1 MRNDAPASS
10 FDPRLSGGSVSMRP
24 SVRSGADMAAALLRA
39 LILALRFAL
48 ASSSSPPGQ
57 EVPLCFVPCANTGSV
72 QAFTPTGVGDLDPGS
87 CSAHCLRDGCQFAAL
102 SSETCCCGN
111 QLHTLLVSVCFISSL
126 REGTIDV
133 IEGSEKQSPIYYV
146 PLGNVGSGHEGSES
160 QSEGPLFLYMSLSA
174 CPEGEQAGRTLG
186 VKVSG
191 KLAGCWKQTA
201 GSSRKPVE
209 VETVTQQA
217 DMSEGREV
225 LLCWGLTHK
234 QREKILEDVEKANS
248 SSADCLK
255 NTLVVVCLF
264 ISDRSQ
270 DVSDN
275 KMAAGDISDDN
286 ELLKLTVEAESNHSS
301 DNPRDGICTEK
312 HCYRELLF
320 DLAKG
325 VASNLT
331 CLVSCSISGK
341 SDATVSLLVNAKVKH
356 RGSSCTA
363 GAEAAAV
370 LLFTRSGPVANQLR
384 AENRVYFQSKSVIMC
399 VKGKRKSEAKDITTE
414 QPPAQSEKKDVRIYA
429 ERQVYPTNKD
439 IIFLVVTDIPDPVEF
454 LWDFGDSRG
463 ARTGLRTITKRY
475 HNPGRYNVV
484 AAASWG
490 QMSVTSGVFP
500 VEIQRVVKLSRLVHQ
515 ASVLRNRTLTVTC
528 RVNAGTNLTFV
539 WSFGDGT
546 TRPGLSTTRHVF
558 HRLGE
563 FTVKVIASNLI
574 SSASLSSY
582 VFVVDR
588 PCRPPPVKNMGP
600 LKRQFQ
606 RHEVIHL
613 GVTFE
618 SDVECDISEGLR
630 YSWTLLG
637 SGGQIINLPHTDTQ
651 RQSLI
656 LQSHL
661 LQYDTFMA
669 IARVQVIGSVVYSNY
684 TVAFQVKPS
693 PPVAFIQGGTNVF
706 IGKTSSNVVTLDGQK
721 SYDPDFPKNPLS
733 YTWACKPVSTITSSC
748 FDQDILTS
756 SPVLKFPPSLL
767 KPKFDQFQFT
777 LTVLSGERS
786 ASSEAFLTVTSHLT
800 GKVSVFCH
808 QCQGDH
814 VNWDRSF
821 SIRALCED
829 CSIHSELIQYT
840 WSLYLVN
847 ASSKPITEV
856 PFCYTVDVSSPS
868 AILEDPSTST
878 LTPEM
883 SKESRDQPDQSVALF
898 APLLDLSRSGS
909 SHTSVLDQDTGRPW
923 SREIQ
928 SESSADLR
936 YAFPLMEADDVAHQ
950 LVSSE
955 TGSGDYDAPYPS
967 VEEGDSGVS
976 AGRSYG
982 TDTERFSPIDNS
994 ESDLMPLQNE
1004 GSNLVDP
1011 KPSVA
1016 IQEPTLLDFHR
1027 DAVEKGLFESYTY
1040 TGISSTLLIFR
1051 PFSLK
1056 PRSIYM
1062 LQVTAK
1068 SQNNWIGQ
1076 TQLFLKTS
1084 PVPEGVRCQVRP
1096 VEGMELHTP
1105 FSIFCTSGREDLEYK
1120 YSYSIGDRPARTMY
1134 QGRDFLYYFSL
1145 PSGDPR
1151 DDHEVKIYIEIRSSS
1166 SGSATKPC
1174 PVAVRVRPS
1183 FIGNDSSSSPFHRDP
1198 ALKLSESLRILSTLV
1213 SLGNPVEIRNYVSLL
1228 TSVLNKLGQDAEA
1241 NTHSQ
1246 RHTRNV
1252 LIRTL
1257 CDFKGSDEK
1266 SVADSIIIL
1275 NELLQVTNQ
1284 VTLTSVRHVA
1294 TFVGSV
1300 SERLP
1305 EFSANRESLI
1315 NSVSYC
1321 LQVVTSC
1328 SCTSKAADR
1337 FNRTRVLEPGSP
1349 TAQNAKDS
1357 ENASDSCA
1365 QESPAGPHLQ
1375 HGGAAA
1381 ANRRGQLVEE
1391 ILQTAADLML
1401 RDVLPHEAKQ
1411 HRVTTGPVDLLASSQ
1426 NRTSVIVRSGFTT
1439 VRMPAALIQSAF
1451 GLQAGRARLSEQQ
1464 SCVFRVLTQLDRN
1477 LCSRDAQLET
1487 GGDFTLTSFPQL
1499 TGPVVDFSLF
1509 KCNRRKIQIHSLPQP
1524 VDTEIQLPQRNESS
1538 TGRYVLLRNQISY
1551 HNFSISQQLLQQAIQ
1566 ITVAFTPLPSKP
1578 FPVMLLFRMF
1588 ERPTPSMHHL
1598 KRIHQWEQNTIR
1610 VTLPPSCLSAAGVAH
1625 MALLDAEFA
1634 RLHRSRLQSEQIS
1647 YSVTADSSLCLSW
1660 DGQQGA
1666 WTHRGCRTRQSD
1678 ASSAVNCS
1686 CYQLRPLTV
1695 YQQQIQISQVT
1706 GDLDPF
1712 LSASSDPVVLSILA
1726 VLLVL
1731 YILGL
1736 VWSQRADVLS
1746 KENQRLYF
1754 LPDNNPADPYHY
1766 AVCIH
1771 TGLCS
1776 AARMTAKVYMVLHGE
1791 DGVSQTKEL
1800 QVPGCTLF
1808 RRNTKDTFILSA
1820 ADSLGPV
1827 RGVHVWHDNS
1837 GDSPD
1842 WYLKQVA
1849 VTEVSRG
1856 PAAERSWLFDGELW
1870 LSVNEGDG
1878 RVERKLRVSSG
1889 EMHPV
1894 KMLFLRF
1901 FDYLADFH
1909 MWLCVYSC
1917 PSPSSHTHT
1926 QRLSVCLLLLSGYA
1940 CANTVI
1946 ISHADD
1952 QLPFEVGVVDV
1963 SAVSV
1968 TTGLQSVMV
1977 VLPVAALISFLFRL
1991 TGNTQS
1997 GSGIQR
2003 AKREKTPQDD
2013 FQETFSADDS
2023 ELDRHLS
2030 WDGSW
2035 RWKQEALKK
2044 KYQDSDVNSISSIR
2058 ESKSTDEESAIQTRS
2073 DDRLQKLLL
2082 TSKGRAER
2090 PEQERCRRR
2099 NAEQQ
2104 KKPRTPSFWCRSLAW
2119 TLCALLSLSCL
2130 VVTVENGMR
2139 FSSSQVVLWIHSLC
2153 VSLLGCMF
2161 FIQPALIFGV
2171 TLTVCFWYKEAENCH
2186 CFFSKKDPDEPEQF
2200 IKADLCEKT
2209 SSSVEKLL
2217 RARHLRLARPPAL
2230 AELKKTCGKRRREA
2244 VIQETLRNFS
2254 SCTIMLLLM
2263 VCIIISG
2270 SSVKE
2275 HQNLNKAVKR
2285 HFIRHNFT
2293 SSSIKTHEGW
2303 WEWSQSSLLHYL
2315 YQNSSAKPEQPHV
2328 VIGEPV
2334 IQKTEGSSIFQNPVL
2349 TNPLT
2354 EKAAAVSLGR
2364 TKSEAASKLK
2374 TLKSSSW
2381 MNRGT
2386 VALKVQFTLYSPAPH
2401 LFSSVSLSS
2410 EQSPD
2415 GVLLHSVKVQ
2425 SVRVLHTPEPWD
2437 YVAMVSKL
2445 LFLFLILL
2453 QSYNQV
2459 LIVAQQGLM
2468 GCRRRPWMWLDVS
2481 LLPVTL
2487 ICYSCLIYR
2496 STMIME
2502 VVSLLQTQRRGRV
2515 DVSAAASWEQ
2525 NIRTLWG
2532 VVFFLLTIKCVT
2544 LLGMN
2549 RTLSSSAAVLSQTLS
2564 SLFWP
2569 VVSSLILL
2577 LALSCSGHLLH
2588 AGSCWP
2594 FSPVPRSLLALLRRY
2609 RGLEVKNNPLRSGQ
2623 DFSHWAVLFLTNAAV
2638 RTAMVIGVISLLVK
2652 MARRP
2657 QSRNITFT
2665 TGELLSYLRMKVS
2678 EFTGRQKRARMDDH
2692 DKRRTR
2698 VLEELESSIDEL
2710 LFRLDVLSNSMDQTH
2725 RYREGDSPV
2734 LPAPPQSS
2742 NMDTQEYLKSQI
2754 VVKTQKTQ
2762 EPHEETT
2769 PPAARLFRSKVETET
2784 PKISEGTSET
2794 LKIQNWMASPESTS
2808 SETLWSED
2816 ICEKQPE
2823 LQAGTNHSCWFSGT
2837 HYKLVEVLVHKELES
2852 GEPGE
2857 P

>member
-1 MRNDAPASS
+1 SR
-10 FDPRLSGGSVSMRP
+10 
-24 SVRSGADMAAALLRA
+24 
-39 LILALRFAL
+39 
-48 ASSSSPPGQ
+48 
-57 EVPLCFVPCANTGSV
+57 
-72 QAFTPTGVGDLDPGS
+72 
-87 CSAHCLRDGCQFAAL
+87 
-102 SSETCCCGN
+102 
-111 QLHTLLVSVCFISSL
+111 
-126 REGTIDV
+126 
-133 IEGSEKQSPIYYV
+133 
-146 PLGNVGSGHEGSES
+146 
-160 QSEGPLFLYMSLSA
+160 SEGPLFLCMSLSA
-174 CPEGEQAGRTLG
+174 RPEGEQAGRTLG
-186 VKVSG
+186 EKVSG

-201 GSSRKPVE
+201 GQLLVQFTELKLFSFYYTQNSPVLKIHYDSSRV
-209 VETVTQQA
+209 V
-217 DMSEGREV
+217 
-225 LLCWGLTHK
+225 WG
-234 QREKILEDVEKANS
+234 
-248 SSADCLK
+248 
-255 NTLVVVCLF
+255 
-264 ISDRSQ
+264 
-270 DVSDN
+270 
-275 KMAAGDISDDN
+275 
-286 ELLKLTVEAESNHSS
+286 
-301 DNPRDGICTEK
+301 
-312 HCYRELLF
+312 Y
-320 DLAKG
+320 
-325 VASNLT
+325 
-331 CLVSCSISGK
+331 
-341 SDATVSLLVNAKVKH
+341 
-356 RGSSCTA
+356 
-363 GAEAAAV
+363 
-370 LLFTRSGPVANQLR
+370 
-384 AENRVYFQSKSVIMC
+384 
-399 VKGKRKSEAKDITTE
+399 
-414 QPPAQSEKKDVRIYA
+414 VRIYA

-463 ARTGLRTITKRY
+463 ARTRLRTITKRY

-490 QMSVTSGVFP
+490 QMSVTSDVFRI
-500 VEIQRVVKLSRLVHQ
+500 EIQRVVKLSRLVHQ
-515 ASVLRNRTLTVTC
+515 ASVLRNQTLTVTC
-528 RVNAGTNLTFV
+528 RVNAGTDLTFI

-563 FTVKVIASNLI
+563 FAVKVIASNLI

-588 PCRPPPVKNMGP
+588 PCRPPHVKNMGP
-600 LKRQFQ
+600 LKRQVQ

-637 SGGQIINLPHTDTQ
+637 SGGQIINLSHTDTQ

-661 LQYDTFMA
+661 LEYDTYNA
-669 IARVQVIGSVVYSNY
+669 ITRVQVIGSVVYSNY

-733 YTWACKPVSTITSSC
+733 YSWACKPVSTITSSC
-748 FDQDILTS
+748 FDQDIPTS

-767 KPKFDQFQFT
+767 KTKFDQFQFT
-777 LTVLSGERS
+777 LTVLSRERS

-814 VNWDRSF
+814 VNWDQSF

-847 ASSKPITEV
+847 ASSKPITEGKQRSV
-856 PFCYTVDVSSPS
+856 CTLPFRVISGHHLRSGWQRPTRSIWCVSLKQIVTK
-868 AILEDPSTST
+868 ILSSTKST
-878 LTPEM
+878 CPVC
-883 SKESRDQPDQSVALF
+883 S
-898 APLLDLSRSGS
+898 LLDLSRSGS
-909 SHTSVLDQDTGRPW
+909 SHTSVLDQDTGLPR

-928 SESSADLR
+928 SESSADRR

-950 LVSSE
+950 P
-955 TGSGDYDAPYPS
+955 GSGDYDTPYPS
-967 VEEGDSGVS
+967 VEEGDS

-982 TDTERFSPIDNS
+982 TDTEIFSPIDHL
-994 ESDLMPLQNE
+994 ESDLMLLKNE

-1076 TQLFLKTS
+1076 TQLFLKTN

-1120 YSYSIGDRPARTMY
+1120 YSYSIGGRPPRTMY

-1151 DDHEVKIYIEIRSSS
+1151 DDHEVKIYTEIRSSS

-1183 FIGNDSSSSPFHRDP
+1183 FIGNDSSSSPSHRDP
-1198 ALKLSESLRILSTLV
+1198 ALKLSECLRNLSSLV

-1241 NTHSQ
+1241 NTHAQ

-1266 SVADSIIIL
+1266 SVADSVIIL

-1294 TFVGSV
+1294 TFVRSV
-1300 SERLP
+1300 SEILP

-1328 SCTSKAADR
+1328 NCTSKAADC
-1337 FNRTRVLEPGSP
+1337 FNRTCVVERGSP
-1349 TAQNAKDS
+1349 TAQSTKDS

-1381 ANRRGQLVEE
+1381 ANQLMEE

-1451 GLQAGRARLSEQQ
+1451 GLHDGGSRLSEQQ

-1477 LCSRDAQLET
+1477 LCPRDAQLET
-1487 GGDFTLTSFPQL
+1487 GGAFTLTSFSQL

-1524 VDTEIQLPQRNESS
+1524 VDTEIQLPQRNSS

-1551 HNFSISQQLLQQAIQ
+1551 HNFSISQQLLQQSIQ
-1566 ITVAFTPLPSKP
+1566 ITVTFTPLPSKP

-1588 ERPTPSMHHL
+1588 ERPTPNMHHL
-1598 KRIHQWEQNTIR
+1598 KRIHQWEQNTMR
-1610 VTLPPSCLSAAGVAH
+1610 VTLPPSYLGAAGVAH
-1625 MALLDAEFA
+1625 MALLNGEFA

-1660 DGQQGA
+1660 DGQQGV

-1712 LSASSDPVVLSILA
+1712 LSASSDP
-1726 VLLVL
+1726 
-1731 YILGL
+1731 
-1736 VWSQRADVLS
+1736 RADVLS

-1754 LPDNNPADPYHY
+1754 LPDNNPADPYLY

-1776 AARMTAKVYMVLHGE
+1776 ASRMTAKVYMVLHGE

-1820 ADSLGPV
+1820 ADSLGLV

-1849 VTEVSRG
+1849 VSRG

-1878 RVERKLRVSSG
+1878 QVERKLHVSSG
-1889 EMHPV
+1889 ETRMKPGF
-1894 KMLFLRF
+1894 MLFLRF

-1940 CANTVI
+1940 CANTII

-1952 QLPFEVGVVDV
+1952 QRPFEVGVVDV
-1963 SAVSV
+1963 SAVSF

-1991 TGNTQS
+1991 TGNTRS

-2003 AKREKTPQDD
+2003 AKREKTPHDD
-2013 FQETFSADDS
+2013 FQGQ
-2023 ELDRHLS
+2023 LYLS
-2030 WDGSW
+2030 LFF
-2035 RWKQEALKK
+2035 LKK
-2044 KYQDSDVNSISSIR
+2044 
-2058 ESKSTDEESAIQTRS
+2058 TA
-2073 DDRLQKLLL
+2073 
-2082 TSKGRAER
+2082 
-2090 PEQERCRRR
+2090 
-2099 NAEQQ
+2099 
-2104 KKPRTPSFWCRSLAW
+2104 
-2119 TLCALLSLSCL
+2119 
-2130 VVTVENGMR
+2130 
-2139 FSSSQVVLWIHSLC
+2139 VVLWIHSLC
-2153 VSLLGCMF
+2153 VSLLVCMF
-2161 FIQPALIFGV
+2161 FIQPALVITITIRLKHEF
-2171 TLTVCFWYKEAENCH
+2171 TPPP
-2186 CFFSKKDPDEPEQF
+2186 FFLSCRD
-2200 IKADLCEKT
+2200 
-2209 SSSVEKLL
+2209 
-2217 RARHLRLARPPAL
+2217 
-2230 AELKKTCGKRRREA
+2230 
-2244 VIQETLRNFS
+2244 FS
-2254 SCTIMLLLM
+2254 SCTLMLLLM
-2263 VCIIISG
+2263 VCIISG

-2293 SSSIKTHEGW
+2293 FSSIKTHEDW
-2303 WEWSQSSLLHYL
+2303 WEWTQSSMLDYL

-2328 VIGEPV
+2328 VIGEPKHS
-2334 IQKTEGSSIFQNPVL
+2334 QYEIFL
-2349 TNPLT
+2349 
-2354 EKAAAVSLGR
+2354 
-2364 TKSEAASKLK
+2364 SEAASKLK

-2381 MNRGT
+2381 MDRWT

-2401 LFSSVSLSS
+2401 LFSSVSLVS

-2425 SVRVLHTPEPWD
+2425 SVRVLHTTEPWD

-2445 LFLFLILL
+2445 LFLLLILL

-2459 LIVAQQGLM
+2459 SIVAQQGLM
-2468 GCRRRPWMWLDVS
+2468 GCRRRPWINASRFCSVSPAQVS

-2487 ICYSCLIYR
+2487 ICYSCLTYH
-2496 STMIME
+2496 SAMIME
-2502 VVSLLQTQRRGRV
+2502 VVSLLQTQHRGHV
-2515 DVSAAASWEQ
+2515 DVSTAASWEQ

-2532 VVFFLLTIKCVT
+2532 VVLFLLTIKCVT

-2549 RTLSSSAAVLSQTLS
+2549 RTLSSSAAVLTQTLS
-2564 SLFWP
+2564 SLFWTGFLSLGRS
-2569 VVSSLILL
+2569 VSDKYCCADGDGTYFQLNK
-2577 LALSCSGHLLH
+2577 
-2588 AGSCWP
+2588 W
-2594 FSPVPRSLLALLRRY
+2594 R
-2609 RGLEVKNNPLRSGQ
+2609 
-2623 DFSHWAVLFLTNAAV
+2623 
-2638 RTAMVIGVISLLVK
+2638 
-2652 MARRP
+2652 
-2657 QSRNITFT
+2657 
-2665 TGELLSYLRMKVS
+2665 ELLSYLRMKVS
-2678 EFTGRQKRARMDDH
+2678 EFTGRQKRVRMDDH
-2692 DKRRTR
+2692 DKKRTH

-2710 LFRLDVLSNSMDQTH
+2710 LFRLDVLSNSMNQTH

-2734 LPAPPQSS
+2734 LPASPHFILKQISKC
-2742 NMDTQEYLKSQI
+2742 TQIFIAITS
-2754 VVKTQKTQ
+2754 
-2762 EPHEETT
+2762 
-2769 PPAARLFRSKVETET
+2769 RSKVETET

-2794 LKIQNWMASPESTS
+2794 LKIKNWMASPESTS

-2823 LQAGTNHSCWFSGT
+2823 LQAGTNHSCWFTGT
-2837 HYKLVEVLVHKELES
+2837 HYKLVEVLVHKDP
-2852 GEPGE
+2852 EPGE

>member
-1 MRNDAPASS
+1 
-10 FDPRLSGGSVSMRP
+10 LS
-24 SVRSGADMAAALLRA
+24 
-39 LILALRFAL
+39 
-48 ASSSSPPGQ
+48 
-57 EVPLCFVPCANTGSV
+57 
-72 QAFTPTGVGDLDPGS
+72 
-87 CSAHCLRDGCQFAAL
+87 
-102 SSETCCCGN
+102 
-111 QLHTLLVSVCFISSL
+111 
-126 REGTIDV
+126 
-133 IEGSEKQSPIYYV
+133 
-146 PLGNVGSGHEGSES
+146 
-160 QSEGPLFLYMSLSA
+160 
-174 CPEGEQAGRTLG
+174 
-186 VKVSG
+186 
-191 KLAGCWKQTA
+191 
-201 GSSRKPVE
+201 
-209 VETVTQQA
+209 
-217 DMSEGREV
+217 
-225 LLCWGLTHK
+225 
-234 QREKILEDVEKANS
+234 
-248 SSADCLK
+248 
-255 NTLVVVCLF
+255 
-264 ISDRSQ
+264 
-270 DVSDN
+270 
-275 KMAAGDISDDN
+275 
-286 ELLKLTVEAESNHSS
+286 
-301 DNPRDGICTEK
+301 
-312 HCYRELLF
+312 
-320 DLAKG
+320 
-325 VASNLT
+325 
-331 CLVSCSISGK
+331 
-341 SDATVSLLVNAKVKH
+341 
-356 RGSSCTA
+356 
-363 GAEAAAV
+363 
-370 LLFTRSGPVANQLR
+370 
-384 AENRVYFQSKSVIMC
+384 
-399 VKGKRKSEAKDITTE
+399 
-414 QPPAQSEKKDVRIYA
+414 DVRIYA

-463 ARTGLRTITKRY
+463 ARTRLRTITKRY

-490 QMSVTSGVFP
+490 QMSVTSDVFRI
-500 VEIQRVVKLSRLVHQ
+500 EIQRVVKLSRLVHQ
-515 ASVLRNRTLTVTC
+515 ASVLRNQTLTVTC
-528 RVNAGTNLTFV
+528 RVNAGTDLTFI

-546 TRPGLSTTRHVF
+546 TRPGLSTTRQVF
-558 HRLGE
+558 HSRLGE
-563 FTVKVIASNLI
+563 FAVKVIASNLI

-588 PCRPPPVKNMGP
+588 PCRPPHVKNMGP

-637 SGGQIINLPHTDTQ
+637 SGGQIINLSHTDTQ

-661 LQYDTFMA
+661 LEYDTYNA

-733 YTWACKPVSTITSSC
+733 YSWACKPVSTITSSC
-748 FDQDILTS
+748 FDQDIPTS

-767 KPKFDQFQFT
+767 KTKFDQFQFT
-777 LTVLSGERS
+777 LTVLSRERS

-814 VNWDRSF
+814 VNWDQSF

-868 AILEDPSTST
+868 VILEDPTTST

-883 SKESRDQPDQSVALF
+883 SKESKGQPDQS
-898 APLLDLSRSGS
+898 DLSRSGS
-909 SHTSVLDQDTGRPW
+909 SHTSVLDRDTRLPR

-928 SESSADLR
+928 SESSADWR

-950 LVSSE
+950 PDTEKNLLPSSSA

-967 VEEGDSGVS
+967 VEEGDS

-982 TDTERFSPIDNS
+982 TKSTDTEIFSPIDHS
-994 ESDLMPLQNE
+994 ESDLMLLTNE

-1076 TQLFLKTS
+1076 TQLFLKTN

-1120 YSYSIGDRPARTMY
+1120 YSYSIGGRPPRTMY

-1151 DDHEVKIYIEIRSSS
+1151 DDHEVKIYTEIRSSS

-1183 FIGNDSSSSPFHRDP
+1183 FIGNDSCSSECLRN
-1198 ALKLSESLRILSTLV
+1198 LSSLV

-1241 NTHSQ
+1241 NTHAQ

-1294 TFVGSV
+1294 TFV
-1300 SERLP
+1300 RT
-1305 EFSANRESLI
+1305 
-1315 NSVSYC
+1315 C
-1321 LQVVTSC
+1321 VV
-1328 SCTSKAADR
+1328 
-1337 FNRTRVLEPGSP
+1337 EPGSP
-1349 TAQNAKDS
+1349 TAQSTKDS

-1381 ANRRGQLVEE
+1381 ANQLMEE

-1451 GLQAGRARLSEQQ
+1451 GLHDGGSRLSEQQ
-1464 SCVFRVLTQLDRN
+1464 SCVSRVLTQLDRN
-1477 LCSRDAQLET
+1477 LCPRDAQLET
-1487 GGDFTLTSFPQL
+1487 GGAFTLT
-1499 TGPVVDFSLF
+1499 LF

-1551 HNFSISQQLLQQAIQ
+1551 HNFSISQQLLQQSIQ
-1566 ITVAFTPLPSKP
+1566 ITVTFTPLPSKP
-1578 FPVMLLFRMF
+1578 FPVMLLFSRMF
-1588 ERPTPSMHHL
+1588 ERPTPNMHHL
-1598 KRIHQWEQNTIR
+1598 KRIHQWEQNTMR
-1610 VTLPPSCLSAAGVAH
+1610 VTLPPSYLGAAGVAH
-1625 MALLDAEFA
+1625 MALLNAEFA

-1660 DGQQGA
+1660 DGQQGV
-1666 WTHRGCRTRQSD
+1666 WTHRGCRTHQSD
-1678 ASSAVNCS
+1678 TSSAVNCS

-1736 VWSQRADVLS
+1736 VWSQRADALS

-1754 LPDNNPADPYHY
+1754 LPDNNPADPYLY

-1776 AARMTAKVYMVLHGE
+1776 ASRMTAKVYMVLQGE

-1808 RRNTKDTFILSA
+1808 RRNTKDTFILSLRSA

-1878 RVERKLRVSSG
+1878 QVERKLRVSSG
-1889 EMHPV
+1889 ETRPV

-1952 QLPFEVGVVDV
+1952 QQRPFEVGVVDV
-1963 SAVSV
+1963 SAVSF

-1991 TGNTQS
+1991 TGNTR
-1997 GSGIQR
+1997 SGIQMSTQFPPFVS
-2003 AKREKTPQDD
+2003 KVEMETPKISEGTKVGVERETAPSPHQLSTIGVENQNCWICFCMFGPVAASPVRVCVCQHRHHIACRRSGVSKKP
-2013 FQETFSADDS
+2013 FQQTT
-2023 ELDRHLS
+2023 
-2030 WDGSW
+2030 
-2035 RWKQEALKK
+2035 
-2044 KYQDSDVNSISSIR
+2044 DSDVNSISSIR
-2058 ESKSTDEESAIQTRS
+2058 EK
-2073 DDRLQKLLL
+2073 
-2082 TSKGRAER
+2082 
-2090 PEQERCRRR
+2090 RR
-2099 NAEQQ
+2099 
-2104 KKPRTPSFWCRSLAW
+2104 PSFWCRSLAW
-2119 TLCALLSLSCL
+2119 ALCALLSLSCL
-2130 VVTVENGMR
+2130 VVTAENGMR

-2153 VSLLGCMF
+2153 VSLLVCMF
-2161 FIQPALIFGV
+2161 FIQPALIFGM
-2171 TLTVCFWYKEAENCH
+2171 TLTVCFWYKKAANCH

-2200 IKADLCEKT
+2200 IKSDLCEKT
-2209 SSSVEKLL
+2209 SSSVEKVKMRLQLL
-2217 RARHLRLARPPAL
+2217 RARHLRLARPPAP

-2244 VIQETLRNFS
+2244 VIREMLRDFS
-2254 SCTIMLLLM
+2254 SCTLMLLLM
-2263 VCIIISG
+2263 VCIISG

-2293 SSSIKTHEGW
+2293 FSSIKTHEDW
-2303 WEWSQSSLLHYL
+2303 WEWTQSSMLDYL
-2315 YQNSSAKPEQPHV
+2315 YQNSSAKPEVSHVNNPHV
-2328 VIGEPV
+2328 VALNDLSAATRCHRRARH
-2334 IQKTEGSSIFQNPVL
+2334 TEDRWLQHISGFSSNNIFLNLSQNPVL
-2349 TNPLT
+2349 TNPQT
-2354 EKAAAVSLGR
+2354 EKAPAVSLGR
-2364 TKSEAASKLK
+2364 TRSEAASKLK

-2381 MNRGT
+2381 MGRWM

-2401 LFSSVSLSS
+2401 LFSSVSLIS

-2425 SVRVLHTPEPWD
+2425 SVRVLHTTEPWD

-2445 LFLFLILL
+2445 LFLLLILL

-2459 LIVAQQGLM
+2459 SIVAQQGLM

-2487 ICYSCLIYR
+2487 ICYSCLTYH
-2496 STMIME
+2496 SAMIME
-2502 VVSLLQTQRRGRV
+2502 VVSLLQTQHRGHV
-2515 DVSAAASWEQ
+2515 DVSTAASWEQ

-2532 VVFFLLTIKCVT
+2532 VVLFLLTIKCVT

-2549 RTLSSSAAVLSQTLS
+2549 RTLSSSAAVLTQTLS

-2569 VVSSLILL
+2569 VVSGLILL

-2588 AGSCWP
+2588 AGGCWP
-2594 FSPVPRSLLALLRRY
+2594 FSSVSHSLPALLRRY
-2609 RGLEVKNNPLRSGQ
+2609 RGLQVKKNRLCSGQ
-2623 DFSHWAVLFLTNAAV
+2623 DFSHWAVLFLTNTAV

-2678 EFTGRQKRARMDDH
+2678 EFTGRQKRVRMDDH
-2692 DKRRTR
+2692 TH

-2710 LFRLDVLSNSMDQTH
+2710 LFRLDVLSNSM
-2725 RYREGDSPV
+2725 
-2734 LPAPPQSS
+2734 
-2742 NMDTQEYLKSQI
+2742 
-2754 VVKTQKTQ
+2754 
-2762 EPHEETT
+2762 
-2769 PPAARLFRSKVETET
+2769 
-2784 PKISEGTSET
+2784 
-2794 LKIQNWMASPESTS
+2794 
-2808 SETLWSED
+2808 
-2816 ICEKQPE
+2816 
-2823 LQAGTNHSCWFSGT
+2823 
-2837 HYKLVEVLVHKELES
+2837 
-2852 GEPGE
+2852 
-2857 P
+2857 

>member
-1 MRNDAPASS
+1 MAGVGAGVSGPGASS
-10 FDPRLSGGSVSMRP
+10 FDPRHSGGSVSMRP

-48 ASSSSPPGQ
+48 AASSSPPGQ
-57 EVPLCFVPCANTGSV
+57 EVPLCFVRCANTGSV
-72 QAFTPTGVGDLDPGS
+72 QAFTPTGVDDLDPGS
-87 CSAHCLRDGCQFAAL
+87 CPARCLRDGCHFGAL
-102 SSETCCCGN
+102 SSEACCCGN
-111 QLHTLLVSVCFISSL
+111 QLHTLLVNACFISSL
-126 REGTIDV
+126 REWTIDL

-146 PLGNVGSGHEGSES
+146 PLGNES
-160 QSEGPLFLYMSLSA
+160 RGEGPLFLCMSLSA
-174 CPEGEQAGRTLG
+174 RPEGEQAGRTLG
-186 VKVSG
+186 EKVSG

-217 DMSEGREV
+217 DMSEGGEV

-234 QREKILEDVEKANS
+234 QREKILEDVEKANPS
-248 SSADCLK
+248 SDDCLK
-255 NTLVVVCLF
+255 NTLAVACLF

-270 DVSDN
+270 DVSDI

-286 ELLKLTVEAESNHSS
+286 KLLKLTVEAESNHSS
-301 DNPRDGICTEK
+301 DNPRGCICTEK
-312 HCYRELLF
+312 HCNHELLF
-320 DLAKG
+320 DLTKW
-325 VASNLT
+325 VTSHQT

-341 SDATVSLLVNAKVKH
+341 SNATVSLLVNAKVKQ

-363 GAEAAAV
+363 GPEAAVV
-370 LLFTRSGPVANQLR
+370 LLFTRSGPVANQVL
-384 AENRVYFQSKSVIMC
+384 AENQVYFQNKSVIMC

-414 QPPAQSEKKDVRIYA
+414 EPPDQSEKEKDIRIYA

-463 ARTGLRTITKRY
+463 ARTRLRTITKRY
-475 HNPGRYNVV
+475 HKPGRYNVV

-490 QMSVTSGVFP
+490 QMSVTSDVFRI
-500 VEIQRVVKLSRLVHQ
+500 EIQRVVKLSRLVHQ
-515 ASVLRNRTLTVTC
+515 ASVLRNQTLTVTC
-528 RVNAGTNLTFV
+528 RVNAGTNLTFI

-563 FTVKVIASNLI
+563 FAVKVIASNLI

-588 PCRPPPVKNMGP
+588 PCRPPHVKNMGP

-637 SGGQIINLPHTDTQ
+637 SGGQIINLSHTDTQ

-661 LQYDTFMA
+661 LQYDTYNA

-733 YTWACKPVSTITSSC
+733 YSWACKPVSTITSSC
-748 FDQDILTS
+748 FDQDIPTS

-767 KPKFDQFQFT
+767 KTKFDQFQFT

-814 VNWDRSF
+814 VNWDQSF

-868 AILEDPSTST
+868 VILEDPTTST

-883 SKESRDQPDQSVALF
+883 SKESRGQPDQS
-898 APLLDLSRSGS
+898 DLSRSGS
-909 SHTSVLDQDTGRPW
+909 SHTSVLDRDTRLPR

-928 SESSADLR
+928 SESSADWR

-950 LVSSE
+950 PASSA

-967 VEEGDSGVS
+967 VEEGDS

-982 TDTERFSPIDNS
+982 TDTEIFSPIDHS
-994 ESDLMPLQNE
+994 ESDLMLLKNE

-1076 TQLFLKTS
+1076 TQLFLKTN

-1120 YSYSIGDRPARTMY
+1120 YSYSIGGRPPRTMY

-1151 DDHEVKIYIEIRSSS
+1151 DDHEVKIYTEIRSSI

-1183 FIGNDSSSSPFHRDP
+1183 FIGNDSSSSPSHRDP
-1198 ALKLSESLRILSTLV
+1198 ALKLSECLRNLSSLV

-1241 NTHSQ
+1241 NTHAQ

-1284 VTLTSVRHVA
+1284 VTLTSVRRVA
-1294 TFVGSV
+1294 TFVRSV
-1300 SERLP
+1300 SEILP

-1328 SCTSKAADR
+1328 SCTSKAADC
-1337 FNRTRVLEPGSP
+1337 FNRTCVVEPGSP
-1349 TAQNAKDS
+1349 TAQSTKDS

-1381 ANRRGQLVEE
+1381 ANQLMEE

-1411 HRVTTGPVDLLASSQ
+1411 HRVTTGPVELLASSQ

-1451 GLQAGRARLSEQQ
+1451 GLHAGGSRLSEQQ
-1464 SCVFRVLTQLDRN
+1464 SCVSRVLTQLDRN
-1477 LCSRDAQLET
+1477 LCPRDAQLET
-1487 GGDFTLTSFPQL
+1487 GGAFTLTSFSQL

-1551 HNFSISQQLLQQAIQ
+1551 HNFSISQQLLQQSIQ
-1566 ITVAFTPLPSKP
+1566 ITVTFTPLPSKP

-1588 ERPTPSMHHL
+1588 ERPTPNMHHL
-1598 KRIHQWEQNTIR
+1598 KRIHQWEQNTMR
-1610 VTLPPSCLSAAGVAH
+1610 VTLPPSYLGAAGVAH
-1625 MALLDAEFA
+1625 MALLNAEFA

-1647 YSVTADSSLCLSW
+1647 YSVTAHSSLCLSW
-1660 DGQQGA
+1660 DGQQGV
-1666 WTHRGCRTRQSD
+1666 WTHRGCRTHQSD
-1678 ASSAVNCS
+1678 TSSAVNCS

-1736 VWSQRADVLS
+1736 VWSQRADALS

-1754 LPDNNPADPYHY
+1754 LPDNNPADPYLY

-1776 AARMTAKVYMVLHGE
+1776 ASCMTAKVYMVLHGE

-1878 RVERKLRVSSG
+1878 QVERKLRVSSG
-1889 EMHPV
+1889 ETRPV

-1952 QLPFEVGVVDV
+1952 QRLFEVGVVDV
-1963 SAVSV
+1963 SAVSF

-1991 TGNTQS
+1991 TGNTRS

-2023 ELDRHLS
+2023 ELDCHPS
-2030 WDGSW
+2030 WDGHW

-2058 ESKSTDEESAIQTRS
+2058 ESKSMDEESAVQTRN

-2090 PEQERCRRR
+2090 RLPEQERFRRR
-2099 NAEQQ
+2099 NAEQ
-2104 KKPRTPSFWCRSLAW
+2104 KKKQRRPSFWCRSLAW
-2119 TLCALLSLSCL
+2119 ALCALLSLSCL
-2130 VVTVENGMR
+2130 VVTAENGMR

-2153 VSLLGCMF
+2153 VSLLVCMF
-2161 FIQPALIFGV
+2161 FIQPALIFGM
-2171 TLTVCFWYKEAENCH
+2171 TLTVCFWYKKAANCH
-2186 CFFSKKDPDEPEQF
+2186 CFFSKKDPDEPERF
-2200 IKADLCEKT
+2200 IKSDLCEKT

-2217 RARHLRLARPPAL
+2217 RARHLRLARPPAP

-2244 VIQETLRNFS
+2244 VIREMLRDFS
-2254 SCTIMLLLM
+2254 SCTLMLLLM
-2263 VCIIISG
+2263 VCIISG

-2293 SSSIKTHEGW
+2293 LSSIKTHEDW
-2303 WEWSQSSLLHYL
+2303 WEWTQSSLLDYL

-2334 IQKTEGSSIFQNPVL
+2334 IQKTDGSSIFQNPVL

-2354 EKAAAVSLGR
+2354 EKAPAVSLGR
-2364 TKSEAASKLK
+2364 TRSEAASKLK

-2381 MNRGT
+2381 MGRWM

-2401 LFSSVSLSS
+2401 LFSSVSLIS

-2425 SVRVLHTPEPWD
+2425 SVRVLHTTEPWD

-2459 LIVAQQGLM
+2459 SIVAQQGLM

-2487 ICYSCLIYR
+2487 ICYSCLTYH
-2496 STMIME
+2496 SAMIME
-2502 VVSLLQTQRRGRV
+2502 VVSLLQTQHRGHV
-2515 DVSAAASWEQ
+2515 DVSTAASWEQ

-2532 VVFFLLTIKCVT
+2532 VVLFLLTIKCVT

-2549 RTLSSSAAVLSQTLS
+2549 RTLSSSAAVLTQTLS

-2569 VVSSLILL
+2569 VVSGLILL

-2588 AGSCWP
+2588 AGGCWP
-2594 FSPVPRSLLALLRRY
+2594 FSSVFHSLPALLRRY
-2609 RGLEVKNNPLRSGQ
+2609 RGLQVKKNRLRSGQ
-2623 DFSHWAVLFLTNAAV
+2623 DFSHWAVLFLTNTAV

-2665 TGELLSYLRMKVS
+2665 TGELLSYLRMKMS
-2678 EFTGRQKRARMDDH
+2678 EFTGRQKRVRMDDH
-2692 DKRRTR
+2692 DKKRTH

-2710 LFRLDVLSNSMDQTH
+2710 LFRLDVLSNSMNQTH

-2734 LPAPPQSS
+2734 LPASPQSS
-2742 NMDTQEYLKSQI
+2742 NIDAQEYLKSQT

-2762 EPHEETT
+2762 KSHEETT
-2769 PPAARLFRSKVETET
+2769 PPTARLFRSKVEMET

-2794 LKIQNWMASPESTS
+2794 LKIKNWMASPESTS

-2823 LQAGTNHSCWFSGT
+2823 LQAGTNHTCWFTGT
-2837 HYKLVEVLVHKELES
+2837 HYKLVEVLVHKEP
-2852 GEPGE
+2852 EPGE

>member
-1 MRNDAPASS
+1 
-10 FDPRLSGGSVSMRP
+10 F
-24 SVRSGADMAAALLRA
+24 
-39 LILALRFAL
+39 
-48 ASSSSPPGQ
+48 
-57 EVPLCFVPCANTGSV
+57 LC
-72 QAFTPTGVGDLDPGS
+72 
-87 CSAHCLRDGCQFAAL
+87 
-102 SSETCCCGN
+102 
-111 QLHTLLVSVCFISSL
+111 
-126 REGTIDV
+126 
-133 IEGSEKQSPIYYV
+133 
-146 PLGNVGSGHEGSES
+146 
-160 QSEGPLFLYMSLSA
+160 MSLSA
-174 CPEGEQAGRTLG
+174 RPEGEQAGRTLG
-186 VKVSG
+186 EKVSG

-201 GSSRKPVE
+201 GQLLVQFTELKLFSFCYTQNSPVLKIHYDSSRIS
-209 VETVTQQA
+209 A
-217 DMSEGREV
+217 
-225 LLCWGLTHK
+225 LN
-234 QREKILEDVEKANS
+234 KIIDSLQS
-248 SSADCLK
+248 P
-255 NTLVVVCLF
+255 TP
-264 ISDRSQ
+264 SD
-270 DVSDN
+270 
-275 KMAAGDISDDN
+275 I
-286 ELLKLTVEAESNHSS
+286 
-301 DNPRDGICTEK
+301 
-312 HCYRELLF
+312 
-320 DLAKG
+320 
-325 VASNLT
+325 
-331 CLVSCSISGK
+331 
-341 SDATVSLLVNAKVKH
+341 
-356 RGSSCTA
+356 
-363 GAEAAAV
+363 
-370 LLFTRSGPVANQLR
+370 
-384 AENRVYFQSKSVIMC
+384 
-399 VKGKRKSEAKDITTE
+399 
-414 QPPAQSEKKDVRIYA
+414 RIYA

-463 ARTGLRTITKRY
+463 ARTRLRTITKRY
-475 HNPGRYNVV
+475 HKPGRYNVV

-490 QMSVTSGVFP
+490 QMSVTSDVFRI
-500 VEIQRVVKLSRLVHQ
+500 EIQRVVKLSRLVHQ
-515 ASVLRNRTLTVTC
+515 ASVLRNQTLTVTC
-528 RVNAGTNLTFV
+528 RVNAGTNLTFI

-563 FTVKVIASNLI
+563 FAVKVIASNLI

-588 PCRPPPVKNMGP
+588 PCRPPHVKNMGP
-600 LKRQFQ
+600 LKRQVE

-637 SGGQIINLPHTDTQ
+637 SGGQIINLSHTDTQ

-661 LQYDTFMA
+661 LQYDTYNA

-733 YTWACKPVSTITSSC
+733 YSWACKPVSTITSSC
-748 FDQDILTS
+748 FDQDIPTS

-767 KPKFDQFQFT
+767 KTKFDQFQFT

-814 VNWDRSF
+814 VNWDQSF

-868 AILEDPSTST
+868 VILEDPTTST

-883 SKESRDQPDQSVALF
+883 SKESRGQPDQSGALVRNRLLQKYCLPLNLLALF

-909 SHTSVLDQDTGRPW
+909 SHTSVLDRDTRLPR

-928 SESSADLR
+928 SESSADWR

-950 LVSSE
+950 P
-955 TGSGDYDAPYPS
+955 GSGDYDAPYPS
-967 VEEGDSGVS
+967 VEEGDS

-982 TDTERFSPIDNS
+982 TKTNPIDHS
-994 ESDLMPLQNE
+994 ESDLMLLKNE

-1076 TQLFLKTS
+1076 TQLFLKTN

-1120 YSYSIGDRPARTMY
+1120 YSYSIGGRPPRTMY

-1151 DDHEVKIYIEIRSSS
+1151 DDHEVKIYTEIRSSI

-1183 FIGNDSSSSPFHRDP
+1183 FIGNDSSSSPSHRDP
-1198 ALKLSESLRILSTLV
+1198 ALKLSECLRNLSSLV

-1241 NTHSQ
+1241 NTHAQ

-1284 VTLTSVRHVA
+1284 VTLTSVRRVA
-1294 TFVGSV
+1294 TFVRSV
-1300 SERLP
+1300 SEILP

-1328 SCTSKAADR
+1328 SCTSKAADC
-1337 FNRTRVLEPGSP
+1337 FNRTCVVEPGSP
-1349 TAQNAKDS
+1349 TAQSTKDS

-1381 ANRRGQLVEE
+1381 ANQLMEE

-1401 RDVLPHEAKQ
+1401 VRSGVDVLPHEAKQ
-1411 HRVTTGPVDLLASSQ
+1411 HRVTTGPVELLASSQ

-1451 GLQAGRARLSEQQ
+1451 GLHAGGSRLSEQQ
-1464 SCVFRVLTQLDRN
+1464 SCVSRVLTQLDRN
-1477 LCSRDAQLET
+1477 LCPRDAQLET
-1487 GGDFTLTSFPQL
+1487 GGAFTLTSFSQL

-1524 VDTEIQLPQRNESS
+1524 VDTEIQLPQRNSS

-1551 HNFSISQQLLQQAIQ
+1551 HNFSISQQLLQQSIQ
-1566 ITVAFTPLPSKP
+1566 ITVTFTPLPSKP

-1588 ERPTPSMHHL
+1588 ERPTPNMHHL
-1598 KRIHQWEQNTIR
+1598 KRIHQWEQNTMR
-1610 VTLPPSCLSAAGVAH
+1610 VTLPPSYLGAAGVAH
-1625 MALLDAEFA
+1625 MALLNAEFA

-1647 YSVTADSSLCLSW
+1647 YSVTAHSSLCLSW
-1660 DGQQGA
+1660 DGQQGV
-1666 WTHRGCRTRQSD
+1666 WTHRGCRTHQSD
-1678 ASSAVNCS
+1678 TSSAVNCS

-1736 VWSQRADVLS
+1736 VWSQRADALS

-1754 LPDNNPADPYHY
+1754 LPDNNPADPYLY

-1776 AARMTAKVYMVLHGE
+1776 ASCMTAKVYMVLHGE

-1849 VTEVSRG
+1849 VSRG

-1878 RVERKLRVSSG
+1878 QVERKLRVSSG
-1889 EMHPV
+1889 ETRMKPGF
-1894 KMLFLRF
+1894 MLFLRF

-1952 QLPFEVGVVDV
+1952 QRLFEVGVVDV
-1963 SAVSV
+1963 SAVSF

-1991 TGNTQS
+1991 TGNTRS

-2013 FQETFSADDS
+2013 FQGRALLVALPFS
-2023 ELDRHLS
+2023 LF
-2030 WDGSW
+2030 
-2035 RWKQEALKK
+2035 LKK
-2044 KYQDSDVNSISSIR
+2044 
-2058 ESKSTDEESAIQTRS
+2058 TA
-2073 DDRLQKLLL
+2073 
-2082 TSKGRAER
+2082 
-2090 PEQERCRRR
+2090 
-2099 NAEQQ
+2099 
-2104 KKPRTPSFWCRSLAW
+2104 
-2119 TLCALLSLSCL
+2119 
-2130 VVTVENGMR
+2130 
-2139 FSSSQVVLWIHSLC
+2139 VVLWIHSLC
-2153 VSLLGCMF
+2153 VSLLVCMF
-2161 FIQPALIFGV
+2161 FIQPALVITITIRLLVSFWWSSYPSVQTQHGRMYNQR
-2171 TLTVCFWYKEAENCH
+2171 CFPLWC
-2186 CFFSKKDPDEPEQF
+2186 
-2200 IKADLCEKT
+2200 
-2209 SSSVEKLL
+2209 SVSMFLQLL
-2217 RARHLRLARPPAL
+2217 RARHLRLARPPAP

-2244 VIQETLRNFS
+2244 VIREMLRDFS
-2254 SCTIMLLLM
+2254 SCTLMLLLM
-2263 VCIIISG
+2263 VCIISG

-2293 SSSIKTHEGW
+2293 LSSIKTHEDW
-2303 WEWSQSSLLHYL
+2303 WEWTQSSLLDYL

-2328 VIGEPV
+2328 VIGEPKHS
-2334 IQKTEGSSIFQNPVL
+2334 QYEIFL
-2349 TNPLT
+2349 
-2354 EKAAAVSLGR
+2354 
-2364 TKSEAASKLK
+2364 SEAASKLK

-2381 MNRGT
+2381 MGRWM

-2401 LFSSVSLSS
+2401 LFSSVSLIS

-2425 SVRVLHTPEPWD
+2425 SVRVLHTTEPWD

-2459 LIVAQQGLM
+2459 SIVAQQGLM
-2468 GCRRRPWMWLDVS
+2468 GCRRRPWINASLFCSVSPAQVS

-2487 ICYSCLIYR
+2487 ICYSCLTYH
-2496 STMIME
+2496 SAMIME
-2502 VVSLLQTQRRGRV
+2502 VVSLLQTQHRGHV
-2515 DVSAAASWEQ
+2515 DVSTAASWEQ

-2532 VVFFLLTIKCVT
+2532 VVLFLLTIKCVT

-2549 RTLSSSAAVLSQTLS
+2549 RTLSSSAAVLTQTLS

-2569 VVSSLILL
+2569 VFPKCCRTFALTRTFLSYKVLFTD
-2577 LALSCSGHLLH
+2577 ALS
-2588 AGSCWP
+2588 P
-2594 FSPVPRSLLALLRRY
+2594 
-2609 RGLEVKNNPLRSGQ
+2609 
-2623 DFSHWAVLFLTNAAV
+2623 
-2638 RTAMVIGVISLLVK
+2638 
-2652 MARRP
+2652 
-2657 QSRNITFT
+2657 
-2665 TGELLSYLRMKVS
+2665 
-2678 EFTGRQKRARMDDH
+2678 GRFQTH
-2692 DKRRTR
+2692 

-2710 LFRLDVLSNSMDQTH
+2710 LFRLDVLSNSMNQTH

-2734 LPAPPQSS
+2734 LPASPHFILKQISKC
-2742 NMDTQEYLKSQI
+2742 TQIFIAITS
-2754 VVKTQKTQ
+2754 
-2762 EPHEETT
+2762 
-2769 PPAARLFRSKVETET
+2769 RSKVEMET

-2794 LKIQNWMASPESTS
+2794 LKIKNWMASPESTS

-2823 LQAGTNHSCWFSGT
+2823 LQAGTNHTCWFTGT
-2837 HYKLVEVLVHKELES
+2837 HYKLVEVLVHKEP
-2852 GEPGE
+2852 EPGE

>member
-1 MRNDAPASS
+1 
-10 FDPRLSGGSVSMRP
+10 
-24 SVRSGADMAAALLRA
+24 
-39 LILALRFAL
+39 
-48 ASSSSPPGQ
+48 
-57 EVPLCFVPCANTGSV
+57 
-72 QAFTPTGVGDLDPGS
+72 
-87 CSAHCLRDGCQFAAL
+87 
-102 SSETCCCGN
+102 
-111 QLHTLLVSVCFISSL
+111 
-126 REGTIDV
+126 
-133 IEGSEKQSPIYYV
+133 
-146 PLGNVGSGHEGSES
+146 S

-201 GSSRKPVE
+201 GQLLVQFTELKLFSFYYTQNSPVLKIHYDSSR
-209 VETVTQQA
+209 
-217 DMSEGREV
+217 
-225 LLCWGLTHK
+225 
-234 QREKILEDVEKANS
+234 
-248 SSADCLK
+248 
-255 NTLVVVCLF
+255 VVW
-264 ISDRSQ
+264 
-270 DVSDN
+270 
-275 KMAAGDISDDN
+275 
-286 ELLKLTVEAESNHSS
+286 
-301 DNPRDGICTEK
+301 
-312 HCYRELLF
+312 
-320 DLAKG
+320 
-325 VASNLT
+325 
-331 CLVSCSISGK
+331 
-341 SDATVSLLVNAKVKH
+341 
-356 RGSSCTA
+356 
-363 GAEAAAV
+363 
-370 LLFTRSGPVANQLR
+370 
-384 AENRVYFQSKSVIMC
+384 
-399 VKGKRKSEAKDITTE
+399 
-414 QPPAQSEKKDVRIYA
+414 IYA

-600 LKRQFQ
+600 LKRQVQ

-883 SKESRDQPDQSVALF
+883 SKESRDQPDQSV
-898 APLLDLSRSGS
+898 
-909 SHTSVLDQDTGRPW
+909 
-923 SREIQ
+923 
-928 SESSADLR
+928 
-936 YAFPLMEADDVAHQ
+936 
-950 LVSSE
+950 SSE

-967 VEEGDSGVS
+967 VEEGDSGVNPTTS
-976 AGRSYG
+976 V
-982 TDTERFSPIDNS
+982 FHFC
-994 ESDLMPLQNE
+994 NE

-1349 TAQNAKDS
+1349 TAS
-1357 ENASDSCA
+1357 VASNLSHFK
-1365 QESPAGPHLQ
+1365 QVSPLGIHS
-1375 HGGAAA
+1375 
-1381 ANRRGQLVEE
+1381 
-1391 ILQTAADLML
+1391 DLIHFQ

-1477 LCSRDAQLET
+1477 LY
-1487 GGDFTLTSFPQL
+1487 FTLTSFPQL

-1524 VDTEIQLPQRNESS
+1524 VDTEIQLPQRNSS

-1849 VTEVSRG
+1849 VSRG

-2003 AKREKTPQDD
+2003 
-2013 FQETFSADDS
+2013 
-2023 ELDRHLS
+2023 
-2030 WDGSW
+2030 
-2035 RWKQEALKK
+2035 
-2044 KYQDSDVNSISSIR
+2044 
-2058 ESKSTDEESAIQTRS
+2058 
-2073 DDRLQKLLL
+2073 
-2082 TSKGRAER
+2082 
-2090 PEQERCRRR
+2090 
-2099 NAEQQ
+2099 
-2104 KKPRTPSFWCRSLAW
+2104 
-2119 TLCALLSLSCL
+2119 
-2130 VVTVENGMR
+2130 
-2139 FSSSQVVLWIHSLC
+2139 VVLWIHSLC

-2161 FIQPALIFGV
+2161 FIQPALVISSYPSVQTQHGRMYNQR
-2171 TLTVCFWYKEAENCH
+2171 CFPLWC
-2186 CFFSKKDPDEPEQF
+2186 
-2200 IKADLCEKT
+2200 
-2209 SSSVEKLL
+2209 SVSVFLQLL

-2315 YQNSSAKPEQPHV
+2315 YQNSSAKPEVTWFLP
-2328 VIGEPV
+2328 
-2334 IQKTEGSSIFQNPVL
+2334 IFCLMWCFKCIFIRMPSAKLNIIFNLSQNPVL

-2468 GCRRRPWMWLDVS
+2468 GCRRRPWINASLFCSVSPVQVS

-2564 SLFWP
+2564 TVRYTFR
-2569 VVSSLILL
+2569 VSVFFYLL
-2577 LALSCSGHLLH
+2577 EQEKH
-2588 AGSCWP
+2588 
-2594 FSPVPRSLLALLRRY
+2594 FIFI
-2609 RGLEVKNNPLRSGQ
+2609 EKK
-2623 DFSHWAVLFLTNAAV
+2623 
-2638 RTAMVIGVISLLVK
+2638 I
-2652 MARRP
+2652 
-2657 QSRNITFT
+2657 QS
-2665 TGELLSYLRMKVS
+2665 S
-2678 EFTGRQKRARMDDH
+2678 
-2692 DKRRTR
+2692 TR

-2742 NMDTQEYLKSQI
+2742 NMDTQVRQ
-2754 VVKTQKTQ
+2754 
-2762 EPHEETT
+2762 T
-2769 PPAARLFRSKVETET
+2769 PYPT
-2784 PKISEGTSET
+2784 
-2794 LKIQNWMASPESTS
+2794 
-2808 SETLWSED
+2808 
-2816 ICEKQPE
+2816 
-2823 LQAGTNHSCWFSGT
+2823 
-2837 HYKLVEVLVHKELES
+2837 
-2852 GEPGE
+2852 
-2857 P
+2857 

>member
-1 MRNDAPASS
+1 
-10 FDPRLSGGSVSMRP
+10 
-24 SVRSGADMAAALLRA
+24 
-39 LILALRFAL
+39 
-48 ASSSSPPGQ
+48 
-57 EVPLCFVPCANTGSV
+57 
-72 QAFTPTGVGDLDPGS
+72 
-87 CSAHCLRDGCQFAAL
+87 
-102 SSETCCCGN
+102 
-111 QLHTLLVSVCFISSL
+111 
-126 REGTIDV
+126 
-133 IEGSEKQSPIYYV
+133 
-146 PLGNVGSGHEGSES
+146 
-160 QSEGPLFLYMSLSA
+160 
-174 CPEGEQAGRTLG
+174 
-186 VKVSG
+186 
-191 KLAGCWKQTA
+191 
-201 GSSRKPVE
+201 
-209 VETVTQQA
+209 
-217 DMSEGREV
+217 MSEGGEV

-234 QREKILEDVEKANS
+234 QREKILEDVEKANPS
-248 SSADCLK
+248 SVDYLK
-255 NTLVVVCLF
+255 STLVVACLF
-264 ISDRSQ
+264 ISNRSQ

-275 KMAAGDISDDN
+275 KMAAGDISDN
-286 ELLKLTVEAESNHSS
+286 NKLSKLTVEAESNHSS
-301 DNPRDGICTEK
+301 DNPRDCICAEK
-312 HCYRELLF
+312 HCNHELLF
-320 DLAKG
+320 DLAKR
-325 VASNLT
+325 VTSNQT

-341 SDATVSLLVNAKVKH
+341 SVATVSLLVNAKAKY

-363 GAEAAAV
+363 GVEATVV
-370 LLFTRSGPVANQLR
+370 LLFTRSGPVANQVR
-384 AENRVYFQSKSVIMC
+384 AENQVYFQSKSVIMC
-399 VKGKRKSEAKDITTE
+399 VKGKRKSEAKYITTE
-414 QPPAQSEKKDVRIYA
+414 QPPAQSEKEKDVRIYT

-439 IIFLVVTDIPDPVEF
+439 IVFLVVTDIPDPVKF
-454 LWDFGDSRG
+454 LWDFGDSKV

-490 QMSVTSGVFP
+490 QMSVTSDVFP
-500 VEIQRVVKLSRLVHQ
+500 VEIQRVVKLSRLDHQ

-528 RVNAGTNLTFV
+528 RVNVGTNLTFI

-546 TRPGLSTTRHVF
+546 TKPGLSTTRHVF

-618 SDVECDISEGLR
+618 SDVECDISEGLH

-637 SGGQIINLPHTDTQ
+637 SGGQIIHLPHTDTQ

-661 LQYDTFMA
+661 LQYDTYMA

-693 PPVAFIQGGTNVF
+693 PLVAFIQGGTNVF

-733 YTWACKPVSTITSSC
+733 YSWTCKPVSSITSSC
-748 FDQDILTS
+748 FDQDIPTS
-756 SPVLKFPPSLL
+756 SLVLKFPLSLL

-777 LTVLSGERS
+777 LTVFSGERS

-814 VNWDRSF
+814 MNWDRSF
-821 SIRALCED
+821 SICALCED
-829 CSIHSELIQYT
+829 CNIHSELIQYT

-868 AILEDPSTST
+868 AILEDPTTPT

-883 SKESRDQPDQSVALF
+883 SKESRDKPDQ
-898 APLLDLSRSGS
+898 PDLSRSGS
-909 SHTSVLDQDTGRPW
+909 SHTSVLDQDSRLPLDHISLSGI

-928 SESSADLR
+928 SESSADWR

-950 LVSSE
+950 PVSSA
-955 TGSGDYDAPYPS
+955 TGSDDYDAPYPS

-982 TDTERFSPIDNS
+982 IDTERFSPIDNS
-994 ESDLMPLQNE
+994 ESELTLLKNE

-1027 DAVEKGLFESYTY
+1027 DAVETGLFESYTY
-1040 TGISSTLLIFR
+1040 TGISSTSLIFR

-1076 TQLFLKTS
+1076 TQLFLKTN
-1084 PVPEGVRCQVRP
+1084 PVPEGVRCQVQP

-1120 YSYSIGDRPARTMY
+1120 YSYSIGGRPPRTMY

-1151 DDHEVKIYIEIRSSS
+1151 DDHEVKIYTEIRSSS

-1183 FIGNDSSSSPFHRDP
+1183 FIGNSSSSSPTHRDP
-1198 ALKLSESLRILSTLV
+1198 ALELSESLRNLSTLV
-1213 SLGNPVEIRNYVSLL
+1213 RLGNPVEIRNYVSLL

-1241 NTHSQ
+1241 NTHAQ

-1252 LIRTL
+1252 LIHTL

-1284 VTLTSVRHVA
+1284 VTYMNVRRVA
-1294 TFVGSV
+1294 TFVRSV
-1300 SERLP
+1300 SEILP
-1305 EFSANRESLI
+1305 EFSANQQMLYSLI

-1328 SCTSKAADR
+1328 SCTSKAAVYL
-1337 FNRTRVLEPGSP
+1337 NKTRVLEPGSP
-1349 TAQNAKDS
+1349 TAPNTKDP

-1365 QESPAGPHLQ
+1365 QNSPAGPHRQ
-1375 HGGAAA
+1375 HGGAVT
-1381 ANRRGQLVEE
+1381 ANRLGQLVEE
-1391 ILQTAADLML
+1391 ILQIAADLIL
-1401 RDVLPHEAKQ
+1401 RDVSPHEAEQ
-1411 HRVTTGPVDLLASSQ
+1411 HRVTAGLIDLLASSQ
-1426 NRTSVIVRSGFTT
+1426 NRTSLIVRSGFTT
-1439 VRMPAALIQSAF
+1439 VRMPAALIQSVF
-1451 GLQAGRARLSEQQ
+1451 GRHAGRARLGEQQ
-1464 SCVFRVLTQLDRN
+1464 SCVFRVLTQLDRD
-1477 LCSRDAQLET
+1477 LCPHDAQLKT
-1487 GGDFTLTSFPQL
+1487 GGAFTLASFSQP

-1509 KCNRRKIQIHSLPQP
+1509 KCDRRKIQIHSLPQP
-1524 VDTEIQLPQRNESS
+1524 VNTEIQLPKRNESPY
-1538 TGRYVLLRNQISY
+1538 GRYVLLRNQISY
-1551 HNFSISQQLLQQAIQ
+1551 HNFSINQQLLQQAIQ
-1566 ITVAFTPLPSKP
+1566 ITVAFTPLPNKP
-1578 FPVMLLFRMF
+1578 FPIMLLFRML

-1610 VTLPPSCLSAAGVAH
+1610 ITLPPSYLGAAGIAH

-1634 RLHRSRLQSEQIS
+1634 RLRRSKLQSEQIS
-1647 YSVTADSSLCLSW
+1647 YSVTVDSSLCLSW
-1660 DGQQGA
+1660 DRQQGA
-1666 WTHRGCRTRQSD
+1666 WMHHGCRTHQSD
-1678 ASSAVNCS
+1678 ASSAVSCS

-1695 YQQQIQISQVT
+1695 FQQQVKVSQVT

-1712 LSASSDPVVLSILA
+1712 LSTSSDPVVLSILA

-1736 VWSQRADVLS
+1736 VWSQRAEVLS

-1754 LPDNNPADPYHY
+1754 LPDNNPADPYLY

-1776 AARMTAKVYMVLHGE
+1776 AARMTAKVYMMLHGE

-1827 RGVHVWHDNS
+1827 WGVHVWHDNS

-1842 WYLKQVA
+1842 WYLKQV
-1849 VTEVSRG
+1849 VVSEVNRG
-1856 PAAERSWLFDGELW
+1856 PVAERSWLFDSERW

-1878 RVERKLRVSSG
+1878 QVERKLRVCSG

-1894 KMLFLRF
+1894 KMLLLRF
-1901 FDYLADFH
+1901 CDFLADFH

-1917 PSPSSHTHT
+1917 PNPSSHTRT
-1926 QRLSVCLLLLSGYA
+1926 QRLSVCLLLLLGYA

-1946 ISHADD
+1946 ISHTDD

-1963 SAVSV
+1963 SAASV
-1968 TTGLQSVMV
+1968 TTGLRSVMV

-1991 TGNTQS
+1991 TGNTRS

-2003 AKREKTPQDD
+2003 ANCEKTPQDD

-2023 ELDRHLS
+2023 ELDYHLS
-2030 WDGSW
+2030 WDGRR
-2035 RWKQEALKK
+2035 RWKEEALNKT
-2044 KYQDSDVNSISSIR
+2044 YQDTDINSISSIR
-2058 ESKSTDEESAIQTRS
+2058 ENKDTDEESAIQTRN
-2073 DDRLQKLLL
+2073 DDLPHKLLL

-2090 PEQERCRRR
+2090 HLPEQERVKNCTDRR
-2099 NAEQQ
+2099 NAGQTEQ
-2104 KKPRTPSFWCRSLAW
+2104 KKLRTPSFWCHSLNWA
-2119 TLCALLSLSCL
+2119 LCALLSLSCL
-2130 VVTVENGMR
+2130 VVTATNGMR
-2139 FSSSQVVLWIHSLC
+2139 FSSGQVVLWIHSLC

-2161 FIQPALIFGV
+2161 FIQPVVIFGM
-2171 TLTVCFWYKEAENCH
+2171 TLTVCFWYKKPADYH
-2186 CFFSKKDPDEPEQF
+2186 CFFSKKDPDVPEQF
-2200 IKADLCEKT
+2200 IKCDLCEKT
-2209 SSSVEKLL
+2209 SSVEKLL
-2217 RARHLRLARPPAL
+2217 RARHLRLARPPAP

-2244 VIQETLRNFS
+2244 LIQETLKDFS
-2254 SCTIMLLLM
+2254 SCIIMLLLL
-2263 VCIIISG
+2263 VCIISG

-2275 HQNLNKAVKR
+2275 HQNLNRAVKR
-2285 HFIRHNFT
+2285 HFLRHSFT
-2293 SSSIKTHEGW
+2293 FSSIKTHEDW
-2303 WEWSQSSLLHYL
+2303 WKWTQSSLLDYL

-2328 VIGEPV
+2328 VIGEPI
-2334 IQKTEGSSIFQNPVL
+2334 IQKTDGSSIFQSPVL
-2349 TNPLT
+2349 TKPLT
-2354 EKAAAVSLGR
+2354 CDHPCQEKAPTVSLGH

-2374 TLKSSSW
+2374 ILKSSSW
-2381 MNRGT
+2381 MNRWT

-2401 LFSSVSLSS
+2401 LFSSVSLIS

-2425 SVRVLHTPEPWD
+2425 SVRVLHTPMPWD

-2453 QSYNQV
+2453 QSCNQV
-2459 LIVAQQGLM
+2459 SIVAQRGLM

-2487 ICYSCLIYR
+2487 ICYFCLIYH

-2502 VVSLLQTQRRGRV
+2502 VVSMLQTQQRGLV
-2515 DVSAAASWEQ
+2515 DVSAAASWGQ

-2532 VVFFLLTIKCVT
+2532 VVLFLLTIKFVT

-2569 VVSSLILL
+2569 MVSGLILL
-2577 LALSCSGHLLH
+2577 LALSCSANLLH

-2594 FSPVPRSLLALLRRY
+2594 FSSVPHSLQTLLCRY
-2609 RGLEVKNNPLRSGQ
+2609 RGLQVKKNRLRSGQ
-2623 DFSHWAVLFLTNAAV
+2623 DFSHWAVLFLTNTAV

-2678 EFTGRQKRARMDDH
+2678 EFTGRQKPARMDDY
-2692 DKRRTR
+2692 DKKRTC

-2710 LFRLDVLSNSMDQTH
+2710 LLRLDVLSNSTDQTI
-2725 RYREGDSPV
+2725 RYRDGDRPV
-2734 LPAPPQSS
+2734 LPASPQSS
-2742 NMDTQEYLKSQI
+2742 NMDTQECLRSQT
-2754 VVKTQKTQ
+2754 VVKTQKTGNKTTQ
-2762 EPHEETT
+2762 ESHEKTT
-2769 PPAARLFRSKVETET
+2769 PPAARHLRSEVEVQIQN
-2784 PKISEGTSET
+2784 ISNES
-2794 LKIQNWMASPESTS
+2794 LKIKNRMASPESTS
-2808 SETLWSED
+2808 SERLRSED
-2816 ICEKQPE
+2816 ICEKRPG
-2823 LQAGTNHSCWFSGT
+2823 LQAGTNHSCGFTGT
-2837 HYKLVEVLVHKELES
+2837 QYKLVEVLVHKEP
-2852 GEPGE
+2852 EPEE

>member
-1 MRNDAPASS
+1 MP
-10 FDPRLSGGSVSMRP
+10 LGIVGSG
-24 SVRSGADMAAALLRA
+24 
-39 LILALRFAL
+39 
-48 ASSSSPPGQ
+48 Q
-57 EVPLCFVPCANTGSV
+57 
-72 QAFTPTGVGDLDPGS
+72 
-87 CSAHCLRDGCQFAAL
+87 
-102 SSETCCCGN
+102 
-111 QLHTLLVSVCFISSL
+111 
-126 REGTIDV
+126 
-133 IEGSEKQSPIYYV
+133 EGSE
-146 PLGNVGSGHEGSES
+146 LR
-160 QSEGPLFLYMSLSA
+160 SEGPLFLYMSLSL

-186 VKVSG
+186 VTVSG
-191 KLAGCWKQTA
+191 KLAGCWRQST
-201 GSSRKPVE
+201 G
-209 VETVTQQA
+209 Q
-217 DMSEGREV
+217 
-225 LLCWGLTHK
+225 LLISALN
-234 QREKILEDVEKANS
+234 KIID
-248 SSADCLK
+248 
-255 NTLVVVCLF
+255 F
-264 ISDRSQ
+264 
-270 DVSDN
+270 
-275 KMAAGDISDDN
+275 
-286 ELLKLTVEAESNHSS
+286 
-301 DNPRDGICTEK
+301 
-312 HCYRELLF
+312 F
-320 DLAKG
+320 
-325 VASNLT
+325 
-331 CLVSCSISGK
+331 
-341 SDATVSLLVNAKVKH
+341 
-356 RGSSCTA
+356 
-363 GAEAAAV
+363 
-370 LLFTRSGPVANQLR
+370 
-384 AENRVYFQSKSVIMC
+384 
-399 VKGKRKSEAKDITTE
+399 
-414 QPPAQSEKKDVRIYA
+414 PPSDVRIYA
-429 ERQVYPTNKD
+429 ERQVYPINKD
-439 IIFLVVTDIPDPVEF
+439 IVFLVVTDIPDPVKF
-454 LWDFGDSRG
+454 LWDFGDSKV

-490 QMSVTSGVFP
+490 QMSVTSDVFP
-500 VEIQRVVKLSRLVHQ
+500 VEIQRVVKLSRLDHQ

-528 RVNAGTNLTFV
+528 RVNVGTNLTFI

-558 HRLGE
+558 HSRLGE

-600 LKRQFQ
+600 LKRQVQ
-606 RHEVIHL
+606 DRHEVIHL

-637 SGGQIINLPHTDTQ
+637 SGGQIIHLPHTDTQ

-661 LQYDTFMA
+661 LQYDTYMA

-733 YTWACKPVSTITSSC
+733 YSWTCKPVSSITSSC
-748 FDQDILTS
+748 FDQDIPTS
-756 SPVLKFPPSLL
+756 SPELKFPLSLL

-777 LTVLSGERS
+777 LTVFSGERS

-808 QCQGDH
+808 QCQGDYM
-814 VNWDRSF
+814 NWDQSF
-821 SIRALCED
+821 SIHALCED
-829 CSIHSELIQYT
+829 CNIHSELIQYT

-868 AILEDPSTST
+868 AILEDPTTST
-878 LTPEM
+878 LTPEI
-883 SKESRDQPDQSVALF
+883 SKEN
-898 APLLDLSRSGS
+898 LSRSGS
-909 SHTSVLDQDTGRPW
+909 SHTSVLDQDSRLPLDHISLSGI

-928 SESSADLR
+928 SESSADWR
-936 YAFPLMEADDVAHQ
+936 YAFPLMEDDDVAHQ
-950 LVSSE
+950 P
-955 TGSGDYDAPYPS
+955 GSDDYDAPYPS

-982 TDTERFSPIDNS
+982 IDTERFSPIDNS
-994 ESDLMPLQNE
+994 ESDLTLLKNE

-1027 DAVEKGLFESYTY
+1027 DAVETGLFESYTY
-1040 TGISSTLLIFR
+1040 TGISSTSLIFR
-1051 PFSLK
+1051 AFSLK

-1076 TQLFLKTS
+1076 TQLFLKTN
-1084 PVPEGVRCQVRP
+1084 PVPEGVRCQVQP
-1096 VEGMELHTP
+1096 VEGMELQTP
-1105 FSIFCTSGREDLEYK
+1105 FSIFCTSGQEDLEYK
-1120 YSYSIGDRPARTMY
+1120 YSYSIGGRPPRTMY

-1151 DDHEVKIYIEIRSSS
+1151 DDHEVKIYTEIRSSS

-1183 FIGNDSSSSPFHRDP
+1183 FIGNSSSSSPTHRDP
-1198 ALKLSESLRILSTLV
+1198 ALELSESLRNLSTLV
-1213 SLGNPVEIRNYVSLL
+1213 RLGNPVEIRNYVSLL

-1241 NTHSQ
+1241 NTHAQ

-1252 LIRTL
+1252 LIHTL

-1284 VTLTSVRHVA
+1284 VTYMSVRRVA
-1294 TFVGSV
+1294 TFVRSV
-1300 SERLP
+1300 SEILP
-1305 EFSANRESLI
+1305 EFSANQQMLYTLI

-1328 SCTSKAADR
+1328 SCTSKAAVS
-1337 FNRTRVLEPGSP
+1337 FNKPRVLEPGSP
-1349 TAQNAKDS
+1349 TAPNTKDP

-1365 QESPAGPHLQ
+1365 QNSPAGPRRQ
-1375 HGGAAA
+1375 HGGAVT
-1381 ANRRGQLVEE
+1381 ANRLGQLVEE
-1391 ILQTAADLML
+1391 ILQIAADLIL
-1401 RDVLPHEAKQ
+1401 VRSRVDVSPHEAEQ
-1411 HRVTTGPVDLLASSQ
+1411 HRVTAGLIDLLASSQ
-1426 NRTSVIVRSGFTT
+1426 NRTSLIVRSGFTT
-1439 VRMPAALIQSAF
+1439 VRMPAALIQSVF
-1451 GLQAGRARLSEQQ
+1451 RLHTGRARLGEQQ
-1464 SCVFRVLTQLDRN
+1464 SCVFRVLTRLDRD
-1477 LCSRDAQLET
+1477 LCPHDAQLKT
-1487 GGDFTLTSFPQL
+1487 GGDFILAPFSQP

-1509 KCNRRKIQIHSLPQP
+1509 KCDRRKIQIHSLPQP
-1524 VDTEIQLPQRNESS
+1524 VNTEIQLPKRNSPS
-1538 TGRYVLLRNQISY
+1538 GRYVLLRNQISY

-1566 ITVAFTPLPSKP
+1566 ITVAFTPLPNKP
-1578 FPVMLLFRMF
+1578 FPIMLLFRIF

-1610 VTLPPSCLSAAGVAH
+1610 VTLPPSYLGAAGIAH

-1634 RLHRSRLQSEQIS
+1634 RLRRSQLQSEQVS
-1647 YSVTADSSLCLSW
+1647 YSVTVDSSLCLSW

-1666 WTHRGCRTRQSD
+1666 WTHHGCRTHQSD
-1678 ASSAVNCS
+1678 ASSAVSCS

-1695 YQQQIQISQVT
+1695 FQQQVKISQVT

-1736 VWSQRADVLS
+1736 VWSQRAELLS

-1754 LPDNNPADPYHY
+1754 LPDNNPADPYLY

-1776 AARMTAKVYMVLHGE
+1776 AARMTAKVYMMLHGE

-1827 RGVHVWHDNS
+1827 WGVHVWHDNS

-1842 WYLKQVA
+1842 WYLKQV
-1849 VTEVSRG
+1849 VVS
-1856 PAAERSWLFDGELW
+1856 ERRNAHGCLT
-1870 LSVNEGDG
+1870 VNAGSCASALG
-1878 RVERKLRVSSG
+1878 KCIRLRCSKW
-1889 EMHPV
+1889 M
-1894 KMLFLRF
+1894 FC
-1901 FDYLADFH
+1901 DYLADFH

-1917 PSPSSHTHT
+1917 PSPSSHTRT
-1926 QRLSVCLLLLSGYA
+1926 QRLSVCLLLLLGYA

-1946 ISHADD
+1946 ISHTDD

-1963 SAVSV
+1963 SAASI
-1968 TTGLQSVMV
+1968 TTGLRSVMV

-1991 TGNTQS
+1991 TGNTRRPR
-1997 GSGIQR
+1997 GKNTR
-2003 AKREKTPQDD
+2003 
-2013 FQETFSADDS
+2013 
-2023 ELDRHLS
+2023 LDT
-2030 WDGSW
+2030 DI
-2035 RWKQEALKK
+2035 
-2044 KYQDSDVNSISSIR
+2044 NSISSIR
-2058 ESKSTDEESAIQTRS
+2058 ENKGADEESAIQTRN
-2073 DDRLQKLLL
+2073 DDLLHKLLL

-2090 PEQERCRRR
+2090 RLPEQERFKDCTNRR
-2099 NAEQQ
+2099 NAGQTEQ
-2104 KKPRTPSFWCRSLAW
+2104 KKLRTPSFWCHSLNWA
-2119 TLCALLSLSCL
+2119 LCALLSLSCL
-2130 VVTVENGMR
+2130 VVTATNGMR
-2139 FSSSQVVLWIHSLC
+2139 FSSGQVVLWIHSLC

-2161 FIQPALIFGV
+2161 FIQPVVIFGM
-2171 TLTVCFWYKEAENCH
+2171 TFTVCFWYKKPADYH
-2186 CFFSKKDPDEPEQF
+2186 CFFSKKDPDVPEQF
-2200 IKADLCEKT
+2200 IKSDLCEKT
-2209 SSSVEKLL
+2209 SSVEKLL
-2217 RARHLRLARPPAL
+2217 RARHLRLARPPAP

-2244 VIQETLRNFS
+2244 LIQETLKDFS
-2254 SCTIMLLLM
+2254 SCIIMLLLL
-2263 VCIIISG
+2263 VCIISG

-2275 HQNLNKAVKR
+2275 HQNLNKAIKR
-2285 HFIRHNFT
+2285 HFIRHSFT
-2293 SSSIKTHEGW
+2293 FSSIKTHEDW
-2303 WEWSQSSLLHYL
+2303 WKWTQSSLLDYL
-2315 YQNSSAKPEQPHV
+2315 YQNSSAKPEVSQVKNSSKKPHQN
-2328 VIGEPV
+2328 IGY
-2334 IQKTEGSSIFQNPVL
+2334 
-2349 TNPLT
+2349 
-2354 EKAAAVSLGR
+2354 
-2364 TKSEAASKLK
+2364 KSASKLRI
-2374 TLKSSSW
+2374 LKSSSW
-2381 MNRGT
+2381 MNRWT

-2401 LFSSVSLSS
+2401 LFSSVSLIS

-2425 SVRVLHTPEPWD
+2425 SVRVLHSPMPWD

-2453 QSYNQV
+2453 QSCNQV
-2459 LIVAQQGLM
+2459 SIVAQRGLM

-2487 ICYSCLIYR
+2487 ICYFCLIYH

-2502 VVSLLQTQRRGRV
+2502 VVSLLQTQHRGRV

-2532 VVFFLLTIKCVT
+2532 VVLFLLTIKFVT

-2549 RTLSSSAAVLSQTLS
+2549 RTLRSSAAVLSQTHS

-2569 VVSSLILL
+2569 VVSGLILL
-2577 LALSCSGHLLH
+2577 LALSCSANLLH

-2594 FSPVPRSLLALLRRY
+2594 FSSVPHSLQTLLCRY
-2609 RGLEVKNNPLRSGQ
+2609 RGLQVKKNRLRSGH
-2623 DFSHWAVLFLTNAAV
+2623 DFSHWVVLFLTNTAV
-2638 RTAMVIGVISLLVK
+2638 RTAMVHIS
-2652 MARRP
+2652 
-2657 QSRNITFT
+2657 N
-2665 TGELLSYLRMKVS
+2665 
-2678 EFTGRQKRARMDDH
+2678 
-2692 DKRRTR
+2692 
-2698 VLEELESSIDEL
+2698 
-2710 LFRLDVLSNSMDQTH
+2710 
-2725 RYREGDSPV
+2725 
-2734 LPAPPQSS
+2734 
-2742 NMDTQEYLKSQI
+2742 
-2754 VVKTQKTQ
+2754 
-2762 EPHEETT
+2762 
-2769 PPAARLFRSKVETET
+2769 
-2784 PKISEGTSET
+2784 
-2794 LKIQNWMASPESTS
+2794 
-2808 SETLWSED
+2808 
-2816 ICEKQPE
+2816 
-2823 LQAGTNHSCWFSGT
+2823 
-2837 HYKLVEVLVHKELES
+2837 
-2852 GEPGE
+2852 
-2857 P
+2857 